1 MSHGLVVL
9 THSSNLNGIP
19 ELEHNKNVLVFNT
32 LKELED
38 LFLGI
43 KEAKYNL
50 NKISKEA
57 LSTF

>member
-38 LFLGI
+38 LF
-43 KEAKYNL
+43 
-50 NKISKEA
+50 
-57 LSTF
+57 